1 MRRYVLAA
9 LVLSALAGCQS
20 TGKGKKEFDVSQQL
34 AAAGNYAEAI
44 AYLQQAIAKEPDN
57 KQYAAQLSNMRLKAT
72 QDLLGQA
79 QALLNAAS
87 VDINAI
93 DKAES
98 LVNEAKQFSPNLPAI
113 GELEAK
119 ISTSRTALIDEVKEK
134 YSEALALIDRQD
146 WVRANLTLQQVQ
158 KLYPNFEASV
168 PLASRIKTEG
178 TRDYLLQAKKA
189 FVNYEFEDAKL
200 AARKA
205 SMLDPTN
212 AIAKKMAADADSK
225 NTPVFFKNLAAE
237 SVDIQNWSLVEFACD
252 KVLAMSG
259 DDQDCRTW
267 KVTAVEKQVDEK
279 VLEGTRLLQQG
290 YIARAV
296 KLSIEIDEA
305 TGGALPPRAAALRNA
320 VVSRAEDI
328 AIEYL
333 DNGNYG
339 VAWYMYEL
347 IGKLDP
353 LMEGLFEKSRD
364 VQDKIRERVIKS
376 IAVFDFKS
384 PSYNMDAGGLIAGKL
399 ISNLFNNASKDINI
413 LERENLKSILEEMK
427 LGQIGVVSEDTA
439 KEMGRLYGIDVA
451 IMGSVLLFKVDQTRS
466 ESAETVRYQVG
477 QEIQDNIDFLNW
489 KALNPNPKKDE
500 LQSAPQAKIMVPV
513 YAEKE
518 YTVTKAKKVGFI
530 EISYRIVDVS
540 TGQNVSVDT
549 IRSRLV
555 KEDEGNDGVKD
566 ANVPYDPLEIATDT
580 EMLQLMADQVVEDL
594 SRKVLQPLRNREVGY
609 FEQGEEFL
617 LRRKEPIAALEQFIN
632 AMFDEKV
639 KSNINS
645 PISSKI
651 DGYVEQIID
660 TYQFKN

>member
-57 KQYAAQLSNMRLKAT
+57 KQYAAQLSNMRLKAS

-98 LVNEAKQFSPNLPAI
+98 LVNEAKQFSPTLPAI
-113 GELEAK
+113 GELDAK

-328 AIEYL
+328 AIEYM

>member
-44 AYLQQAIAKEPDN
+44 AYLKQAIAKEPDN
-57 KQYAAQLSNMRLKAT
+57 QQYSAQLSSLRLKASQT
-72 QDLLGQA
+72 LISQA
-79 QALLNAAS
+79 QGLLNAAS
-87 VDINAI
+87 VSINDIE
-93 DKAES
+93 KAES
-98 LVNEAKQFSPNLPAI
+98 LVAEAKQFSPNLPAI
-113 GELEAK
+113 APLESQ
-119 ISTSRTALIDEVKEK
+119 IDTSRSELINEVKER

-189 FVNYEFEDAKL
+189 FVEYEFEDAKL

-205 SMLDPTN
+205 TMLDPNN
-212 AIAKKMAADADSK
+212 AIAKKMAADADQK
-225 NTPVFFKNLAAE
+225 NNATFFKNLAAQ
-237 SVDIQNWSLVEFACD
+237 SLDTQNWSQTEFACE
-252 KVLAMSG
+252 KVLSFSPN
-259 DDQDCRTW
+259 DQDCIAW
-267 KVTAVEKQVDEK
+267 KATALEKQVDEK
-279 VLEGTRLLQQG
+279 IVEATRLLQQG
-290 YIARAV
+290 YIARAIN
-296 KLSIEIDEA
+296 LAIEIDEN
-305 TGGALPPRAAALRNA
+305 TGGALPPRAVALRNA

-328 AIEYL
+328 AIEYM
-333 DNGNYG
+333 DNRYWG

-399 ISNLFNNASKDINI
+399 ISNLFNNATKDINI

-451 IMGSVLLFKVDQTRS
+451 IMGSVLLFKVDETKS

-489 KALNPNPKKDE
+489 KALNPNPDKNDLKE
-500 LQSAPQAKIMVPV
+500 APQAKIMVPV

-518 YTVTKAKKVGFI
+518 YTVNKAKKVGFI

-555 KEDEGNDGVKD
+555 KEDVGNDGVKD
-566 ANVPYDPLEIATDT
+566 ANIAYDPLEIATDT
-580 EMLQLMADQVVEDL
+580 EMLQMMADQVVEDL
-594 SRKVLQPLRNREVGY
+594 SRKVLQPLRNREVDY
-609 FEQGEEFL
+609 FEAGEEL
-617 LRRKEPIAALEQFIN
+617 LLKRKESLEALERFVD
-632 AMFDEKV
+632 AKFDERV
-639 KSNINS
+639 KSNVNS
-645 PISSKI
+645 PISAKI
-651 DGYVEQIID
+651 DGYMKQIIE

>member
-57 KQYAAQLSNMRLKAT
+57 KQYAAQLSNMRLKAS

-98 LVNEAKQFSPNLPAI
+98 LVNEAKQFSPTLPAI

-328 AIEYL
+328 AIEYM

-489 KALNPNPKKDE
+489 KALNPNPDKNDLKE
-500 LQSAPQAKIMVPV
+500 APQAKIMVPV

-518 YTVTKAKKVGFI
+518 YTVNKAKKVGFI

-555 KEDEGNDGVKD
+555 KEDVGNDGVKD
-566 ANVPYDPLEIATDT
+566 ANIAYDPLEIATDT
-580 EMLQLMADQVVEDL
+580 EMLQMMADQVVEDL
-594 SRKVLQPLRNREVGY
+594 SRKVLQPLRNREVDY
-609 FEQGEEFL
+609 FEAGEEL
-617 LRRKEPIAALEQFIN
+617 LLKRKESLEALERFVD
-632 AMFDEKV
+632 AKFDERV
-639 KSNINS
+639 KSNVNS
-645 PISSKI
+645 PISAKI
-651 DGYVEQIID
+651 DGYMKQIIE

>member
-57 KQYAAQLSNMRLKAT
+57 KQYAAQLSNMRLKAS

-98 LVNEAKQFSPNLPAI
+98 LVNEAKQFSPTLPAI

-252 KVLAMSG
+252 KVLAMAG

-267 KVTAVEKQVDEK
+267 KVTAVEKQVDAK

-451 IMGSVLLFKVDQTRS
+451 IMGSVLLFKVDETRS

-489 KALNPNPKKDE
+489 KALNPNPKKEE

>member
-98 LVNEAKQFSPNLPAI
+98 LVNEAKQFSPTLPAI

>member
-57 KQYAAQLSNMRLKAT
+57 KQYAAQLSNMRLKAS

-79 QALLNAAS
+79 QAMLNAAS

-98 LVNEAKQFSPNLPAI
+98 LVNEAKQFSPTLPAI

-328 AIEYL
+328 AIEYM

-451 IMGSVLLFKVDQTRS
+451 IMGSVLLFKVDETRS

-489 KALNPNPKKDE
+489 KALNPNPKKEE

>member
-57 KQYAAQLSNMRLKAT
+57 KQYAAQLSNMRLKAS

-79 QALLNAAS
+79 QAMLNAAS

-98 LVNEAKQFSPNLPAI
+98 LVNEAKQFSPTLPAI

-328 AIEYL
+328 AIEYM

-500 LQSAPQAKIMVPV
+500 LQSAPQVKIMVPV

>member
-1 MRRYVLAA
+1 YVLAA

-93 DKAES
+93 EKAES

-113 GELEAK
+113 GELESK

-237 SVDIQNWSLVEFACD
+237 SVDIQNWAQVEFACD
-252 KVLAMSG
+252 KVLAMAG

-328 AIEYL
+328 AIEYM

>member
-57 KQYAAQLSNMRLKAT
+57 KQYAAQLSNMRLKAS

-98 LVNEAKQFSPNLPAI
+98 LVNEAKQFSPTLPAI

>member
-57 KQYAAQLSNMRLKAT
+57 KQYAAQLSSMRLKAT
-72 QDLLGQA
+72 QDLLSQA
-79 QALLNAAS
+79 QTLLNGAS

-93 DKAES
+93 EKAES
-98 LVNEAKQFSPNLPAI
+98 LVNEAKKFSSGLPAI
-113 GELEAK
+113 AELEST
-119 ISTSRTALIDEVKEK
+119 ITTSRTALIDEVKEK

-189 FVNYEFEDAKL
+189 FVNYEFEEAKL

-205 SMLDPTN
+205 NMLDPTN
-212 AIAKKMAADADSK
+212 AIAKKMADDADSK
-225 NTPVFFKNLAAE
+225 NTPIFFKSLAAE
-237 SVDIQNWSLVEFACD
+237 SMDVQNWAQVEFACN
-252 KVLAMSG
+252 KVLALSG
-259 DDQDCRTW
+259 DDQDCRSW

-296 KLSIEIDEA
+296 MLAVQIDEA
-305 TGGALPPRAAALRNA
+305 TGGALPARAVALRNA
-320 VVSRAEDI
+320 VVSKAEDI
-328 AIEYL
+328 ALEYL

-353 LMEGLFEKSRD
+353 LMDGLFEKSRD
-364 VQDKIRERVIKS
+364 VQDKIRERVVKS

-489 KALNPNPKKDE
+489 QALNPNPKKED

-580 EMLQLMADQVVEDL
+580 EMLQMMADQVVEDL

-617 LRRKEPIAALEQFIN
+617 LRRKEPLAALEQFIN

-651 DGYVEQIID
+651 DGYIEQIID

>member
-1 MRRYVLAA
+1 
-9 LVLSALAGCQS
+9 
-20 TGKGKKEFDVSQQL
+20 
-34 AAAGNYAEAI
+34 
-44 AYLQQAIAKEPDN
+44 
-57 KQYAAQLSNMRLKAT
+57 
-72 QDLLGQA
+72 
-79 QALLNAAS
+79 
-87 VDINAI
+87 
-93 DKAES
+93 
-98 LVNEAKQFSPNLPAI
+98 
-113 GELEAK
+113 
-119 ISTSRTALIDEVKEK
+119 
-134 YSEALALIDRQD
+134 
-146 WVRANLTLQQVQ
+146 
-158 KLYPNFEASV
+158 
-168 PLASRIKTEG
+168 
-178 TRDYLLQAKKA
+178 
-189 FVNYEFEDAKL
+189 
-200 AARKA
+200 
-205 SMLDPTN
+205 
-212 AIAKKMAADADSK
+212 
-225 NTPVFFKNLAAE
+225 
-237 SVDIQNWSLVEFACD
+237 
-252 KVLAMSG
+252 MSG

-328 AIEYL
+328 AIEYM

>member
-57 KQYAAQLSNMRLKAT
+57 KQYAAQLSNMRLKAS

-98 LVNEAKQFSPNLPAI
+98 LVNEAKQFSPTLPAI

-290 YIARAV
+290 YIARAI

-328 AIEYL
+328 AIEYM

-451 IMGSVLLFKVDQTRS
+451 IMGSVLLFKVDETRS

-489 KALNPNPKKDE
+489 KALNPNPKKEE

>member
-9 LVLSALAGCQS
+9 LVLSALVGCQS

-57 KQYAAQLSNMRLKAT
+57 AQYSAQLSSLRLKAS
-72 QDLLGQA
+72 QSSLDKARSLLTSAGISI
-79 QALLNAAS
+79 N
-87 VDINAI
+87 DIEQ
-93 DKAES
+93 AES
-98 LVNEAKQFSPNLPAI
+98 LVAEAKQFSPNLPAI
-113 GELEAK
+113 GEME
-119 ISTSRTALIDEVKEK
+119 STIESKRIALIDEVKEK

-158 KLYPNFEASV
+158 KLYPNYEASV
-168 PLASRIKTEG
+168 PLLSRIKTEG

-189 FVNYEFEDAKL
+189 FVNYEFDDAKL
-200 AARKA
+200 AAKKA
-205 SMLDPTN
+205 TMLDPN
-212 AIAKKMAADADSK
+212 NPIAKKMATDADSK
-225 NTPVFFKNLAAE
+225 NNTTFFKSLAAQ
-237 SVDIQNWSLVEFACD
+237 SMDSQNWDQVRFACE
-252 KVLAMSG
+252 KVLAMSAN
-259 DDQDCRTW
+259 DQDCIAW
-267 KVTAVEKQVDEK
+267 KVTAIDKQVDEK
-279 VLEGTRLLQQG
+279 IAEGTRLLQQG

-296 KLSIEIDEA
+296 KLAIEIDES
-305 TGGALPPRAAALRNA
+305 TGGALPPRAVALRNA

-333 DNGNYG
+333 DNNYYG
-339 VAWYMYEL
+339 VAWSMYEL

-353 LMEGLFEKSRD
+353 LVDGLFEKSRD

-376 IAVFDFKS
+376 IAAFDFKS
-384 PSYNMDAGGLIAGKL
+384 PSNNLDAGSLIAGKL
-399 ISNLFNNASKDINI
+399 IANLFNNAPKDINI

-451 IMGSVLLFKVDQTRS
+451 IMGSVLLFTVDQTKS
-466 ESAETVRYQVG
+466 ESAETVRYEVG
-477 QEIQDNIDFLNW
+477 KEIQDNIDFLNW
-489 KALNPNPKKDE
+489 QALHPNPDKDD
-500 LQSAPQAKIMVPV
+500 LKNAPQAKIMVPV

-518 YTVTKAKKVGFI
+518 YNVIKAKKVGFI

-555 KEDEGNDGVKD
+555 KEDVGNDGVKD
-566 ANVPYDPLEIATDT
+566 ANIAYDPLEIATDT
-580 EMLQLMADQVVEDL
+580 EMLQMMADQVVEEL
-594 SRKVLQPLRNREVGY
+594 SRKVLQPLRNREISY
-609 FEQGEEFL
+609 FEAGEEL
-617 LRRKEPIAALEQFIN
+617 LLKRKESLEALERFVD
-632 AMFDEKV
+632 AKFDEKV
-639 KSNINS
+639 KLNVNS
-645 PISSKI
+645 PISDKI
-651 DGYVEQIID
+651 DGYMEQIID

>member
-57 KQYAAQLSNMRLKAT
+57 KQYAAQLSNMRLKAS

-98 LVNEAKQFSPNLPAI
+98 LVNEAKQFSPTLPAI
-113 GELEAK
+113 GELEVK

-328 AIEYL
+328 AIEYM

>member
-57 KQYAAQLSNMRLKAT
+57 KQYAAQLSSMRLKAT
-72 QDLLGQA
+72 QDLLSQA
-79 QALLNAAS
+79 QTLLNGAS

-93 DKAES
+93 EKAES
-98 LVNEAKQFSPNLPAI
+98 LVNEAKKFSSGLPAI
-113 GELEAK
+113 AELESK
-119 ISTSRTALIDEVKEK
+119 ITTSRTALIDEVKEK

-189 FVNYEFEDAKL
+189 FVNYEFEEAKL

-205 SMLDPTN
+205 NMLDPTN
-212 AIAKKMAADADSK
+212 AIAKKMADDADSK
-225 NTPVFFKNLAAE
+225 NTPIFFKSLAAE
-237 SVDIQNWSLVEFACD
+237 SMDVQNWAQVEFACN
-252 KVLAMSG
+252 KVLALSG
-259 DDQDCRTW
+259 DDQDCRSW

-296 KLSIEIDEA
+296 MLAVQIDEA
-305 TGGALPPRAAALRNA
+305 TGGALPARAVALRNA
-320 VVSRAEDI
+320 VVSKAEDI
-328 AIEYL
+328 ALEYL

-353 LMEGLFEKSRD
+353 LMDGLFEKSRD
-364 VQDKIRERVIKS
+364 VQDKIRERVVKS

-489 KALNPNPKKDE
+489 QALNPNPKKED

-580 EMLQLMADQVVEDL
+580 EMLQMMADQVVEDL

-617 LRRKEPIAALEQFIN
+617 LRRKEPLAALEQFIN

-651 DGYVEQIID
+651 DGYIEQIID

>member
-57 KQYAAQLSNMRLKAT
+57 KQYAAQLSNMRLKAS

-98 LVNEAKQFSPNLPAI
+98 LVNEAKQFSPTLPAI

-119 ISTSRTALIDEVKEK
+119 ISTSRTVLIDEVKEK

-328 AIEYL
+328 AIEYM

>member
-98 LVNEAKQFSPNLPAI
+98 LVNEAKQFSPTLPAI

-328 AIEYL
+328 AIEYM

>member
-57 KQYAAQLSNMRLKAT
+57 KQYAAQLSNMRLKAS

-79 QALLNAAS
+79 QAMLNAAS

-98 LVNEAKQFSPNLPAI
+98 LVNEAKQFSPTLPAI

-200 AARKA
+200 GARKA

-328 AIEYL
+328 AIEYM

>member
-57 KQYAAQLSNMRLKAT
+57 KQYAAQLSNMRLKAS

-98 LVNEAKQFSPNLPAI
+98 LVNEAKQFSPTLPAI
-113 GELEAK
+113 GELKAK

-451 IMGSVLLFKVDQTRS
+451 IMGSVLLFKVDETRS

-489 KALNPNPKKDE
+489 KALNPNPKKEE

>member
-44 AYLQQAIAKEPDN
+44 AYLKQAIAKEPDN
-57 KQYAAQLSNMRLKAT
+57 AQYSAQLSSLRLKASQT
-72 QDLLGQA
+72 LLNQA
-79 QALLNAAS
+79 QALLNGAS
-87 VDINAI
+87 VNINDIE
-93 DKAES
+93 KAES
-98 LVNEAKQFSPNLPAI
+98 LVAEAKQFSPNLPAI
-113 GELEAK
+113 AELQGS
-119 ISTSRTALIDEVKEK
+119 IDSSRSSLIDEVKER
-134 YSEALALIDRQD
+134 YAEALALIDRQD

-189 FVNYEFEDAKL
+189 FVEYEFEEAKI

-205 SMLDPTN
+205 TMLDPNN
-212 AIAKKMAADADSK
+212 AIAKKMAADADQK
-225 NTPVFFKNLAAE
+225 NNATFFKNLAAQ
-237 SVDIQNWSLVEFACD
+237 SVDTQNWDQTEFACN
-252 KVLAMSG
+252 KVLSFSPN
-259 DDQDCRTW
+259 DQDCIAW
-267 KVTAVEKQVDEK
+267 KATAMERQVDEK
-279 VLEGTRLLQQG
+279 IIEATRLLQQG
-290 YIARAV
+290 YIARAI
-296 KLSIEIDEA
+296 KLAIEIDDT
-305 TGGALPPRAAALRNA
+305 TGGALPPRAVALRNA

-328 AIEYL
+328 ALEYM
-333 DNGNYG
+333 DNRYWG

-347 IGKLDP
+347 IGQLDP

-364 VQDKIRERVIKS
+364 VQDKIRDRVIRS

-384 PSYNMDAGGLIAGKL
+384 PSNDLDAGGLIAGKL
-399 ISNLFNNASKDINI
+399 IANLFNNASKDIKI
-413 LERENLKSILEEMK
+413 FERENLKSILEEMK

-451 IMGSVLLFKVDQTRS
+451 IMGSVLLFKVDQTSS

-477 QEIQDNIDFLNW
+477 QEIQDNIDYLNW

-500 LQSAPQAKIMVPV
+500 LQNAPQAKIMVPV

-540 TGQNVSVDT
+540 TGQNTDVET
-549 IRSRLV
+549 LTSRLV
-555 KEDEGNDGVKD
+555 KEDVGNDGVKD
-566 ANVPYDPLEIATDT
+566 ANIEYDPLEIATDT

-594 SRKVLQPLRNREVGY
+594 SRKVLQPLRNREVEF
-609 FEQGEEFL
+609 FEAGEEL
-617 LRRKEPIAALEQFIN
+617 LLKRKEGLEALERFVD
-632 AMFDEKV
+632 AKFDERV
-639 KSNINS
+639 KSNVNS
-645 PISSKI
+645 PISAKI
-651 DGYVEQIID
+651 DGYIQQIID

>member
-57 KQYAAQLSNMRLKAT
+57 KQYAAQLSSMRLKAT
-72 QDLLGQA
+72 QDLLSQA
-79 QALLNAAS
+79 QTLLNGAS

-93 DKAES
+93 EKAES
-98 LVNEAKQFSPNLPAI
+98 LVNEAKKFSSGLPAI
-113 GELEAK
+113 AELESK
-119 ISTSRTALIDEVKEK
+119 ITTSRTALIDEVKEK

-189 FVNYEFEDAKL
+189 FVNYEFEEAKL

-205 SMLDPTN
+205 NMLDPTN
-212 AIAKKMAADADSK
+212 AIAKKMADDADSK
-225 NTPVFFKNLAAE
+225 NTPIFFKSLAAE
-237 SVDIQNWSLVEFACD
+237 SMDVQNWAQVEFACN
-252 KVLAMSG
+252 KVLALSG
-259 DDQDCRTW
+259 DDQDCRSW

-279 VLEGTRLLQQG
+279 VLEGTLLLQQG

-296 KLSIEIDEA
+296 KLAVQIDEA
-305 TGGALPPRAAALRNA
+305 TGGALPARAAALRNA
-320 VVSRAEDI
+320 VVSKAEDI
-328 AIEYL
+328 ALEYL

-353 LMEGLFEKSRD
+353 LMDGLFEKSRD
-364 VQDKIRERVIKS
+364 VQDKIRERVVKS

-489 KALNPNPKKDE
+489 QALNPNPKKED

-580 EMLQLMADQVVEDL
+580 EMLQMMADQVVEDL

-617 LRRKEPIAALEQFIN
+617 LRRKEPLAALEQFIN

-651 DGYVEQIID
+651 DGYIEQIID

>member
-93 DKAES
+93 EKAES

-113 GELEAK
+113 GELESK
-119 ISTSRTALIDEVKEK
+119 ISMSRTALIDEVKEK

-237 SVDIQNWSLVEFACD
+237 SVDIQNWAQVEFACD
-252 KVLAMSG
+252 KVLAMAG

-267 KVTAVEKQVDEK
+267 KVTAVEKQVDAK

-296 KLSIEIDEA
+296 KLSVEIDEA

-451 IMGSVLLFKVDQTRS
+451 IMGSVLLFKVDETRS

-489 KALNPNPKKDE
+489 KALNPNPKKEE

>member
-57 KQYAAQLSNMRLKAT
+57 KQYAAQLSNMRLKAS

-98 LVNEAKQFSPNLPAI
+98 LVNEAKQFSPTLPAI

-328 AIEYL
+328 AIEYM

-451 IMGSVLLFKVDQTRS
+451 IMGSVLLFKVDETRS

-489 KALNPNPKKDE
+489 KALNPNPKKEE

>member
-79 QALLNAAS
+79 KALLNAAS

-93 DKAES
+93 EKAES
-98 LVNEAKQFSPNLPAI
+98 LVNEAKKFSPSLPAI
-113 GELEAK
+113 AELEGQ
-119 ISTSRTALIDEVKEK
+119 ISTSRTTLIDEVKAK

-237 SVDIQNWSLVEFACD
+237 SLDIQNWAQVEFACD

-279 VLEGTRLLQQG
+279 VLEATRLLQQG
-290 YIARAV
+290 YISRAV
-296 KLSIEIDEA
+296 KLAVEIDEA
-305 TGGALPPRAAALRNA
+305 TGGALPPRAVALRNA

-328 AIEYL
+328 ALEYL
-333 DNGNYG
+333 DNSGYG

-364 VQDKIRERVIKS
+364 VQDKIRERVIKK

-384 PSYNMDAGGLIAGKL
+384 PSYNLDAGGLIAGKL

-451 IMGSVLLFKVDQTRS
+451 IMGSVLLFKVEETRS

-489 KALNPNPKKDE
+489 KALNPNPKKEE

-549 IRSRLV
+549 IRSRLE

>member
-57 KQYAAQLSNMRLKAT
+57 KQYAAQLSNMRLKAS

-79 QALLNAAS
+79 QAMLNAAS

-98 LVNEAKQFSPNLPAI
+98 LVNEAKQFSPTLPAI

-328 AIEYL
+328 AIEYM

>member
-79 QALLNAAS
+79 KALLNAAS

-93 DKAES
+93 EKAES
-98 LVNEAKQFSPNLPAI
+98 LVNEAKKFSPSLPAI
-113 GELEAK
+113 AELEGQ
-119 ISTSRTALIDEVKEK
+119 ISTSRTTLIDEVKAK

-237 SVDIQNWSLVEFACD
+237 SLDIQNWPQVEFACD

-279 VLEGTRLLQQG
+279 VLEATRLLQQG
-290 YIARAV
+290 YISRAV
-296 KLSIEIDEA
+296 KLAVEIDEA
-305 TGGALPPRAAALRNA
+305 TGGALPPRAVALRNA

-328 AIEYL
+328 ALEYL
-333 DNGNYG
+333 DNSGYG

-364 VQDKIRERVIKS
+364 VQDKIRERVIKK

-384 PSYNMDAGGLIAGKL
+384 PSYNLDAGGLIAGKL

-451 IMGSVLLFKVDQTRS
+451 IMGSVLLFKVEETRS

-489 KALNPNPKKDE
+489 KALNPNPKKEE

-549 IRSRLV
+549 IRSRLE

>member
-57 KQYAAQLSNMRLKAT
+57 KQYAAQLSNMRLKAS

-79 QALLNAAS
+79 QAMLNAAS

-98 LVNEAKQFSPNLPAI
+98 LVNEAKQFSPTLPAI

-225 NTPVFFKNLAAE
+225 NPPVFFKNLAAE

-328 AIEYL
+328 AIEYM

>member
-57 KQYAAQLSNMRLKAT
+57 KQYAAQLSNMRLKAS

-98 LVNEAKQFSPNLPAI
+98 LVNEAKQFSPTLPAI

-134 YSEALALIDRQD
+134 YAEALALIDRQD

-328 AIEYL
+328 AIEYM

-451 IMGSVLLFKVDQTRS
+451 IMGSVLLFKVDETRS

-489 KALNPNPKKDE
+489 KALNPNPKKEE

>member
-57 KQYAAQLSNMRLKAT
+57 KQYAAQLSNMRLKAS

-98 LVNEAKQFSPNLPAI
+98 LVNEAKQFSPTLPAI

-328 AIEYL
+328 AIEYM

-364 VQDKIRERVIKS
+364 VQDKIRERVVKS

>member
-57 KQYAAQLSNMRLKAT
+57 KQYAAQLSNMRLKAS

-98 LVNEAKQFSPNLPAI
+98 LVNEAKQFSPTLPAI
-113 GELEAK
+113 GELKAK

-328 AIEYL
+328 AIEYM

>member
-57 KQYAAQLSNMRLKAT
+57 KQYAAQLSNMRLKAS

-98 LVNEAKQFSPNLPAI
+98 LVNEAKQFSPTLPAI

-237 SVDIQNWSLVEFACD
+237 SADIQNWSLVEFACD

-328 AIEYL
+328 AIEYM

>member
-119 ISTSRTALIDEVKEK
+119 ISTSRTTLIDEVKEK

>member
-1 MRRYVLAA
+1 M
-9 LVLSALAGCQS
+9 
-20 TGKGKKEFDVSQQL
+20 
-34 AAAGNYAEAI
+34 
-44 AYLQQAIAKEPDN
+44 
-57 KQYAAQLSNMRLKAT
+57 
-72 QDLLGQA
+72 
-79 QALLNAAS
+79 NAAS

-98 LVNEAKQFSPNLPAI
+98 LVNEAKQFSPTLPAI
-113 GELEAK
+113 GELKAK

-328 AIEYL
+328 AIEYM

-413 LERENLKSILEEMK
+413 LERENLKSILE
-427 LGQIGVVSEDTA
+427 
-439 KEMGRLYGIDVA
+439 
-451 IMGSVLLFKVDQTRS
+451 
-466 ESAETVRYQVG
+466 
-477 QEIQDNIDFLNW
+477 
-489 KALNPNPKKDE
+489 
-500 LQSAPQAKIMVPV
+500 
-513 YAEKE
+513 
-518 YTVTKAKKVGFI
+518 
-530 EISYRIVDVS
+530 
-540 TGQNVSVDT
+540 
-549 IRSRLV
+549 
-555 KEDEGNDGVKD
+555 
-566 ANVPYDPLEIATDT
+566 
-580 EMLQLMADQVVEDL
+580 
-594 SRKVLQPLRNREVGY
+594 
-609 FEQGEEFL
+609 
-617 LRRKEPIAALEQFIN
+617 
-632 AMFDEKV
+632 
-639 KSNINS
+639 
-645 PISSKI
+645 
-651 DGYVEQIID
+651 
-660 TYQFKN
+660 

>member
-72 QDLLGQA
+72 QNLLGQA
-79 QALLNAAS
+79 KALLNAPS

-93 DKAES
+93 EKAES
-98 LVNEAKQFSPNLPAI
+98 LVNEAKKFSPNLPAI
-113 GELEAK
+113 AELEGQ
-119 ISTSRTALIDEVKEK
+119 ISTSRTTLIDEVKAK

-237 SVDIQNWSLVEFACD
+237 SLDIQNWTQVEFACD

-259 DDQDCRTW
+259 DDQDCRAW
-267 KVTAVEKQVDEK
+267 KVTAIEKQVDEK
-279 VLEGTRLLQQG
+279 VLEATRLLQQG
-290 YIARAV
+290 YISRAV
-296 KLSIEIDEA
+296 KLAVEIDEA
-305 TGGALPPRAAALRNA
+305 TGGALPPRAVALRNA

-328 AIEYL
+328 ALEYM
-333 DNGNYG
+333 DNSGYG

-364 VQDKIRERVIKS
+364 VQDKIRERVIKK

-384 PSYNMDAGGLIAGKL
+384 PSYNLDAGGLIAGKL

-451 IMGSVLLFKVDQTRS
+451 IMGSVLLFKVEETRS

-489 KALNPNPKKDE
+489 KALNPNPKKEE

-549 IRSRLV
+549 IRSRLE

>member
-57 KQYAAQLSNMRLKAT
+57 KQYAAQLSNMRLKAS

-79 QALLNAAS
+79 QAMLNAAS

-98 LVNEAKQFSPNLPAI
+98 LVNEAKQFSPTLPAI

-328 AIEYL
+328 AIEYM

-518 YTVTKAKKVGFI
+518 YTVTKAKKVGFS

>member
-93 DKAES
+93 EKAES

-113 GELEAK
+113 GELESK

-237 SVDIQNWSLVEFACD
+237 SVDIQNWAQVEFACD
-252 KVLAMSG
+252 KVLAMAG

-267 KVTAVEKQVDEK
+267 KVTAVEKQVDAK

-451 IMGSVLLFKVDQTRS
+451 IMGSVLLFKVDETRS

-489 KALNPNPKKDE
+489 KALNPNPKKEE